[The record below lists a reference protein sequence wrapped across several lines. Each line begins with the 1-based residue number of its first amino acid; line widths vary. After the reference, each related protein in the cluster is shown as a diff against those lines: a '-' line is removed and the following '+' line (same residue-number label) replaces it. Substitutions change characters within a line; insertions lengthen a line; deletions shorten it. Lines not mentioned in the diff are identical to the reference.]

1 MLSVEVVKES
11 VINYIGYVKLGGYA
25 IKEGKKEKKEIAK
38 ASLISEGSLQVEGFF
53 NMLFLYLLFCKTGS
67 RISAHHQPLLIL
79 WEWFPN
85 IFLKLKAILISVFR
99 RSGK

>member
-11 VINYIGYVKLGGYA
+11 VINYTGYVKLGGYA

-67 RISAHHQPLLIL
+67 RISAIRVVNPMGHSFIIIGWLDVHPDIWLGICFQ
-79 WEWFPN
+79 
-85 IFLKLKAILISVFR
+85 
-99 RSGK
+99 